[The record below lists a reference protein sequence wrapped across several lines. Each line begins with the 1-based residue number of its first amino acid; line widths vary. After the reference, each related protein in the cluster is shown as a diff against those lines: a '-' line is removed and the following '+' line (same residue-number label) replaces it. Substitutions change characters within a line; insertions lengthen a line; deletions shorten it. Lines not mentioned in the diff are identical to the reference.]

1 MKTGKWSIQKL
12 IYTAMLAAVA
22 GVLMSLEFSVPMMPP
37 FYKVDF
43 SDVPSVIAV
52 FLMGPVSGI
61 CVEVIKLLIKLIT
74 VGTNTMYVGELAN
87 LIAAFL
93 FVWPLWFLYQ
103 KLGANRKAAVEALLL
118 SIVIR
123 TACACFINAN
133 ITLPLYAKAMS
144 LPLGNRWES
153 CLGENPGQSFLFDGT
168 CKDISVF
175 IRGGD
180 TMIRNYRDLTRW
192 EMEQVDR
199 ENTIVL
205 IPLGALEQHGNQ
217 APLGTDDI
225 IAEAMSQEI
234 KKALE
239 AEGEEDFPML
249 LFPVIPVGLSTEH
262 KNFCGSVTVRP
273 DTYYHLLY
281 DICVSL
287 AHHGFKKLAFL
298 VCHGGNAP
306 IAQVLSRELRSE
318 LGIAPFILS
327 AGAFGHPDVKATISK
342 GNIWDFHGGEMETSM
357 VMAVD
362 ESLVKL
368 ELSEAGEPTAFE
380 RPAP

>member
-1 MKTGKWSIQKL
+1 
-12 IYTAMLAAVA
+12 
-22 GVLMSLEFSVPMMPP
+22 
-37 FYKVDF
+37 
-43 SDVPSVIAV
+43 
-52 FLMGPVSGI
+52 
-61 CVEVIKLLIKLIT
+61 
-74 VGTNTMYVGELAN
+74 
-87 LIAAFL
+87 
-93 FVWPLWFLYQ
+93 
-103 KLGANRKAAVEALLL
+103 
-118 SIVIR
+118 
-123 TACACFINAN
+123 
-133 ITLPLYAKAMS
+133 
-144 LPLGNRWES
+144 
-153 CLGENPGQSFLFDGT
+153 
-168 CKDISVF
+168 
-175 IRGGD
+175 
-180 TMIRNYRDLTRW
+180 MIRNYRDLTRW

-327 AGAFGHPDVKATISK
+327 SGAFGHPDVKATISK

-368 ELSEAGEPTAFE
+368 ELSEAP
-380 RPAP
+380 RPEAIRSGFDRLGVGGLENKRRIADWNWRRSVWCKRQEGANYIRDECTGTDPGAVRYPGLE